1 MRSPRDVHKS
11 GSGGYDQFLQHV
23 CRIFQGI
30 IQGPRL
36 PRNATTQQREDWTR
50 HHRGAVVIDT
60 EDINPDDKY
69 SVMPLLIFPEDSDN
83 DDYLSDPLSADPT
96 PEPRHPSEKPTEE
109 PTSEPDF
116 GDLSEP
122 DALKR
127 EDSMSNLAP
136 KHIVI

>member
-1 MRSPRDVHKS
+1 MTNFYSMFAEFFKESDRVHACPE
-11 GSGGYDQFLQHV
+11 V
-23 CRIFQGI
+23 
-30 IQGPRL
+30 
-36 PRNATTQQREDWTR
+36 ATTQQREDWTR

-60 EDINPDDKY
+60 EDIDPDDKY
-69 SVMPLLIFPEDSDN
+69 SVMHLLIFPEDSDN

-96 PEPRHPSEKPTEE
+96 PEPRHPSKKPTEE